1 MSITQRLVNAVRGRM
16 PVRPRPGTM
25 IVPRPEDAQRDY
37 LSSGLTPSRLI
48 AILRQADDGF
58 LSSAMQL
65 YEEMEEKDPHL
76 YSVAHTRRL
85 AVTNAQWQIL
95 SAADVHVRVDR
106 AAADEAADYCRRT
119 LAGLESFERVLRHL
133 SLAVGR
139 NIAVAEL
146 VWDIADGRLALVDVA
161 PVAFERLII
170 DDVGRPRILTE
181 GAPQDGIALP
191 PNKFIVHTPH
201 AASGY
206 PQRGGLL
213 RVTAMTYLAK
223 NLTLKDWLIFSEIFG
238 MPVRI
243 ARYENSAT
251 PEEKKELLNMLE
263 TLGSNAAGVFSRAV
277 ELQFVEAGRGTS
289 GPPYLDLVN
298 FLNREMSKAW
308 LGQTLTTETTG
319 AAGTLTASEVHD
331 RVRQD
336 IREDD
341 LRSEA
346 ATLRRDLLA
355 PLTHLRFGPDVPV
368 PVFTRKPPRPR
379 DAVEFTQ
386 VLDSAVRNLGL
397 AVPQAWVREILGIPA
412 PKEGEPVLER
422 GGRGETDRT

>member
-1 MSITQRLVNAVRGRM
+1 MRITQRVVNAVRRRV
-16 PVRPRPGTM
+16 PKRPRLGTM
-25 IVPRPEDAQRDY
+25 IVPRAEDAQRDY
-37 LSSGLTPSRLI
+37 PSSGLTPSRLI
-48 AILRQADDGF
+48 AILREADDGS

-76 YSVAHTRRL
+76 YSVANTRRL
-85 AVTNAQWQIL
+85 AVTNAPWQVL
-95 SAADVHVRVDR
+95 SAADVYDGVDR

-119 LAGLESFERVLRHL
+119 LAQLEPFERALRHL

-146 VWDIADGRLALVDVA
+146 VWDVQGGELALVDIV
-161 PVAFERLII
+161 PVAFERLVL
-170 DDVGRPRILTE
+170 DDFGGVRVLTSDEPRD
-181 GAPQDGIALP
+181 GAALP
-191 PNKFIVHTPH
+191 PNKFVVHAPH

-213 RVTAMTYLAK
+213 RVSAMTYLAK

-243 ARYENSAT
+243 ARYDNSAT
-251 PEEKKELLNMLE
+251 PEEKRELLQMLE

-277 ELQFVEAGRGTS
+277 ELQFVEAGRGTA
-289 GPPYLDLVN
+289 GPPYVDLVN

-341 LRSEA
+341 VRNEA
-346 ATLRRDLLA
+346 ATIRRDILT
-355 PLTHLRFGPDVPV
+355 PLTHLRFGPGAPV
-368 PVFTRKPPRPR
+368 PLLTRKPPRPR
-379 DAVEFTQ
+379 NVVEFTQ
-386 VLDSAVRNLGL
+386 VLGSAIHNLGM
-397 AVPQAWVREILGIPA
+397 AVPEAWARETLGIPA
-412 PKEGEPVLER
+412 VRDGEGVLVAEGSKGVR
-422 GGRGETDRT
+422 E